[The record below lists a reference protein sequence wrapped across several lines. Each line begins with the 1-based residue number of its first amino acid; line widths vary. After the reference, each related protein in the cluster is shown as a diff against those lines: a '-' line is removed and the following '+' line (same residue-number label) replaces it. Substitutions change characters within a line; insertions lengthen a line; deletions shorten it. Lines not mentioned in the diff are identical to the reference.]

1 MKPLREDPQSPREVA
16 ELLEAARQTDAFTP
30 NQQAAVWSR
39 INETADARKLQRNRP
54 WLLAVPALAALAI
67 VVVIVRGQAPA
78 SDPQTLA
85 AAKQFVTPSAGA
97 QFAVESDAVAL
108 RSGEVVAGPGAR
120 VRTPQLEITVQSAHC
135 RIQVAG
141 ELTTIDV
148 HDGELRVR
156 RGQGPELV
164 LSGAVRF
171 RSDDPRLNQP
181 PATGHQ
187 PPTPVD
193 AMPSTQ
199 DTCANLSLDA
209 RRACYTRL
217 AMGSDLAA
225 QNAVY
230 MLGQLEREAHQLPS
244 AIDYWSAYERRFPDG
259 ALWPE
264 AAAAMLTARMDQ
276 GQWPEALAAA
286 DAYLSRVPQGGRSP
300 EVRLI
305 RANLLREHLGK
316 TLPALEAYRALAES
330 SAPANVRAEAR
341 FGQALAAEK
350 LGLALEAR
358 EALQAYARDFPQGP
372 HAAEVA
378 RMLAP

>member
-1 MKPLREDPQSPREVA
+1 M
-16 ELLEAARQTDAFTP
+16 
-30 NQQAAVWSR
+30 
-39 INETADARKLQRNRP
+39 
-54 WLLAVPALAALAI
+54 
-67 VVVIVRGQAPA
+67 
-78 SDPQTLA
+78 
-85 AAKQFVTPSAGA
+85 TPSAGA
-97 QFAVESDAVAL
+97 QFSVESDAVAL

-120 VRTPQLEITVQSAHC
+120 VHTPQLEITVQSAHC

-141 ELTTIDV
+141 ELTTIDIQ
-148 HDGELRVR
+148 DGELSVR
-156 RGQGPELV
+156 RGQGPEVV
-164 LSGAVRF
+164 LTGAVRF
-171 RSDDPRLNQP
+171 RSDDPRLTTRNS
-181 PATGHQ
+181 A
-187 PPTPVD
+187 PTPTVD
-193 AMPSTQ
+193 APLPQ
-199 DTCANLSLDA
+199 DACANLALDA
-209 RRACYTRL
+209 RKACYTRL

-230 MLGQLEREAHQLPS
+230 MLGQLERESHQLPS
-244 AIDYWSAYERRFPDG
+244 AIDYWNSYERRFPDG

-286 DAYLSRVPQGGRSP
+286 DAYLGRVSQGGRSP

-316 TLPALEAYRALAES
+316 TLPALEAYRALAGS
-330 SAPANVRAEAR
+330 DAPANVRAEAR

-350 LGLALEAR
+350 LGMALEAR

-372 HAAEVA
+372 HAADVA